1 MGTFCILVY
10 RFMRIIS
17 RKTLTK
23 YWEKHTDAEQ
33 PLKAWFDEA
42 SNANWSSATE
52 LKQQYRNASIIT
64 KKRVVFNIKGNH
76 HRLVV
81 DIEYKLGIIFIVW
94 IGIHDDYD
102 KINIKEIIYVKS
114 N

>member
-1 MGTFCILVY
+1 
-10 RFMRIIS
+10 MRIIS

-23 YWEKHTDAEQ
+23 YWKKHTDSEQ

-42 SNANWSSATE
+42 LNANWSSASE
-52 LKQQYRNASIIT
+52 LKQQYRKASIIT

-81 DIEYKLGIIFIVW
+81 DIEYNLGIVFIAW
-94 IGIHDDYD
+94 IGTHVDYG
-102 KINIKEIIYVKS
+102 KLNIKEITYVKG

>member
-1 MGTFCILVY
+1 
-10 RFMRIIS
+10 MRIIS
-17 RKTLTK
+17 RKTLIA
-23 YWEKHTDAEQ
+23 YWGKHPKVEQ
-33 PLKAWFDEA
+33 PLKSWFDEVL
-42 SNANWSSATE
+42 SANWSSANE

-81 DIEYKLGIIFIVW
+81 DVEYKLGIIFVVW
-94 IGIHDDYD
+94 IGTHEDYD
-102 KINIKEIIYVKS
+102 KLNIKEISYVKG